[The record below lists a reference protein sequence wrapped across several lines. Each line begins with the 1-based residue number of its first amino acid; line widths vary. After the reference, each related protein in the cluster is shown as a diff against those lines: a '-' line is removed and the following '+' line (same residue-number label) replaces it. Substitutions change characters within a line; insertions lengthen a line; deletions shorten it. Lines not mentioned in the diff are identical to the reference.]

1 MAVNSGPGEGHSLDE
16 GSVIIVKH
24 TVKVEA
30 REALRQGKPI
40 GMLPPLNRRLRGRGR
55 FSDGAG

>member
-1 MAVNSGPGEGHSLDE
+1 MAVYSGPGEGHSLDE

-30 REALRQGKPI
+30 REALRQADRKV
-40 GMLPPLNRRLRGRGR
+40 PPQSELARAWRL
-55 FSDGAG
+55 